1 MTIGAEAEAE
11 EERRGG
17 AEVEA
22 AGAEAEAEA
31 EVEGGGDASSGS
43 AAAAAAAAAPLPLET
58 AVVFFRNVISIL
70 LSSSRLNPGGGN
82 AFLSCAIFGFQRG
95 RASSGGQRRKFRSLC
110 LGCDAPKKS
119 SHLSFAVTEV
129 FPYASRHSN
138 CVDPGC
144 ISSRSLR
151 NKSH

>member
-1 MTIGAEAEAE
+1 MTIGAEAEE

-31 EVEGGGDASSGS
+31 EVEGGGDAPSGN

-58 AVVFFRNVISIL
+58 VVDFFRNVIAIL
-70 LSSSRLNPGGGN
+70 LSSSRLNPGGGTR
-82 AFLSCAIFGFQRG
+82 FCPLRFRSVFCFQRG
-95 RASSGGQRRKFRSLC
+95 GKGQRRNFRSLC

-119 SHLSFAVTEV
+119 SHLST
-129 FPYASRHSN
+129 
-138 CVDPGC
+138 
-144 ISSRSLR
+144 RSLR
-151 NKSH
+151 SFRTLLAIPTAWS